1 MSKPITEVCRNT
13 VVKSIAEVEKNGPLG
28 NRNELYQAVAKLYN
42 RDKPLALKEISHSV
56 IGLRVTTWN
65 LEVKT
70 PFGKKGRQAGVAL
83 TQEQKDKMQEGRAN
97 SVRVPRSEKL
107 KAFAAEFTE
116 LRRVTPV
123 SLHSTIDR
131 IQGGSLKAAVRLN
144 CLACSGDK
152 IQEVKLCQVN
162 DCPLYAFRPGAI
174 PYKDAKR
181 LGDKRDKESETE
193 TAAA

>member
-1 MSKPITEVCRNT
+1 MAKPTTEVCRNT
-13 VVKSIAEVEKNGPLG
+13 LVKSIAEVEKNGPLG
-28 NRNELYQAVAKLYN
+28 NRNELYLAVVKLYN

-56 IGLRVTTWN
+56 VGLRVTTWN

-83 TQEQKDKMQEGRAN
+83 TDEQKQKMQEGRAN

-107 KAFAAEFTE
+107 KAFSAEFAE
-116 LRRVTPV
+116 LRRVTPEAGQA
-123 SLHSTIDR
+123 TIDR
-131 IQGGSLKAAVRLN
+131 IEAGSMKAAVRAN
-144 CLACSGDK
+144 CMACSGDR
-152 IQEVKLCQVN
+152 IQEVKLCTVMS
-162 DCPLYAFRPGAI
+162 CPLYAFRPGAI

-181 LGDKRDKESETE
+181 LAEKRDKAEETE